1 MDAATAGRCGPPAAE
16 AINPRHR
23 KGGAAMAWLT
33 GHWNDTWMV
42 AAKAALL
49 YATALAGLRFGTRRT
64 LAQMSPFD
72 FIAAV
77 AMGAIIG
84 RTSTSSTTSY
94 ATGAVAVVTMI
105 TVHRLVSLLRYQPAI
120 RRLTD
125 HRIRV
130 LAADGHIRRHQLWIC
145 GLTEDDLHAALRQQ
159 GLSRLG
165 QARLVLYERA
175 GAITVVPSHHGGD
188 LIKAALEQAAGPPP
202 APQAGQHPVERP

>member
-1 MDAATAGRCGPPAAE
+1 
-16 AINPRHR
+16 
-23 KGGAAMAWLT
+23 MAWLT

-42 AAKAALL
+42 AAKAVLL
-49 YATALAGLRFGTRRT
+49 YATALGGLRFGTRRT

-72 FIAAV
+72 FITAV

-94 ATGAVAVVTMI
+94 AAGAVAVI
-105 TVHRLVSLLRYQPAI
+105 TLIAIHRLVSLLRYRPAI

-130 LAADGHIRRHQLWIC
+130 LAADGCIRRHQLWIC
-145 GLTEDDLHAALRQQ
+145 GLTEDDVHAALRQQ
-159 GLSRLG
+159 GLSRLD

-175 GAITVVPSHHGGD
+175 GAITVVPDRHHGD
-188 LIKAALEQAAGPPP
+188 LIDAALDQAAGP
-202 APQAGQHPVERP
+202 APFSAAKAGQHPADPPCAR